1 MAIII
6 NNRTYQLPEDEG
18 MPLLWFLRDIAGVT
32 GTKYGC
38 GIGVCGACTVHV
50 NGKPV
55 RACQMPVKALTG
67 QRVTTI
73 EALAGNPTHPVL
85 QAWLEISVAQC
96 GFCQPGQI
104 MEAAALLARNPDP
117 SDEEI
122 AQAMAGHLCRCGTYP
137 RIVAAIRLAA
147 AKMRDQREKISLMV
161 DGNETNEA
169 S

>member
-6 NNRTYQLPEDEG
+6 NDRTYRLPEDEG

-73 EALAGNPTHPVL
+73 EALVGNPAHPVL

-117 SDEEI
+117 SGEEI

-147 AKMRDQREKISLMV
+147 AKMREQREQISLMG